1 MADMK
6 NDEDKPAERQP
17 PFTALRAFEA
27 AARNGSFARAADELG
42 VSAAAVSQQIQQMEE
57 FAGQPLFRRLGRGV
71 ELTDAGKAALPHL
84 TQAMASLAE
93 AARMMRLPL
102 RSRRVAVSAP
112 PSFAIKW
119 LAPRLESF
127 KERCPDVEVWLS
139 AEMGLVDFAVADV
152 DLAVRYGPGGY
163 EGIYAH
169 QLMGESVI
177 PVCSRALVEGEFGL
191 RRPEDLSRH
200 ALLHDESPDG
210 DVSCPT
216 WSMWLAARGVEGV
229 DARRGLRFNQ
239 SSLVLE
245 AASAGRGVALA
256 KRRLA
261 AQDLSTGRLVAP
273 FDEAATP
280 VNFAYWLVWPR
291 GRTMSPALKAFI
303 DWIKD
308 EAGAVEPDL
317 GGGI

>member
-1 MADMK
+1 MRD
-6 NDEDKPAERQP
+6 DEKPAERQP

-93 AARMMRLPL
+93 AARVMRLPL

-119 LAPRLESF
+119 LVPRLERF
-127 KERCPDVEVWLS
+127 KELHPDVEVWLS

-163 EGIYAH
+163 EGVHAH
-169 QLMGESVI
+169 QLMGEAVT
-177 PVCSRALVEGEFGL
+177 PVCSPALIAGEHGL
-191 RRPEDLSRH
+191 AAPGDLARY

-210 DVSCPT
+210 DVSCPS

-239 SSLVLE
+239 ASLVIE
-245 AASAGRGVALA
+245 AAIAGKGVALA

-261 AQDLSTGRLVAP
+261 AQDLASGRLVAP
-273 FDEAATP
+273 FSEAATP

-291 GRTMSPALKAFI
+291 GRTMSPALRGFI
-303 DWIKD
+303 DWMKD
-308 EAGAVEPDL
+308 EAGVAEPDL
-317 GGGI
+317 GAGI